1 MRRIRVVILQQII
14 LIISLASPY
23 ITLLQPYNLLY
34 VYIPELYF
42 SLPTEGGLST
52 AEFAAQNYLVI
63 LVSILE
69 CDEPHA
75 LKLVSS

>member
-1 MRRIRVVILQQII
+1 M
-14 LIISLASPY
+14 ISHFCSHTIY
-23 ITLLQPYNLLY
+23 LY

-75 LKLVSS
+75 LKLVSIASTLQKDICYYF